1 MFGLAGTLAFPGH
14 CPFAPRSEPRRFMP
28 FVPGFLAARA
38 RSFPWLT
45 AHSQPPAVAR
55 YSLPS
60 AGTGE
65 AQILDPRSPRCKT
78 SSVLPACDTPS
89 YFPVGI
95 YILPSATSIEPHL
108 RVGRV

>member
-60 AGTGE
+60 ASTGE
-65 AQILDPRSPRCKT
+65 AQILDPRLPRGKT
-78 SSVLPACDTPS
+78 SSVLPTCDTSS

-108 RVGRV
+108 RGGRV